1 MFSPKE
7 NPNLNN
13 TPENPQENE
22 NTNANSNDNNE
33 REKVYTTPDGYYHYY
48 KPQQNVNYTSQNP
61 YGNNQYQNNSYS
73 NNPYQNQCHPA
84 PYGSN
89 PYYPP
94 YNEAPKKEK
103 KSEGNKG
110 KKILIFALSMVLSCL
125 IAFGA
130 SFGAITHMISTGAIQ
145 VESTEDNDKEAV
157 FTITKVE
164 KEAENNEDD
173 APPIGSISK
182 LTNQEIAKKLIP
194 SVVCIQNYQIVEYYN
209 FFGGTTQKSDEVSPA
224 GEGSG
229 IIFSSDGYIITN
241 AHVVSGADNLKVI
254 TSDGA
259 TYEAALIGSDEIT
272 DIAVIKIE
280 AENLPAA
287 EFGKAEDLNVA
298 DIVLAIGNPGGMTFN
313 SSVTIG
319 YVSALNR
326 EIEVGDGGYT
336 MKCIQTDAAINPG
349 NSGGA
354 LVNEYGL
361 VVGVNSAKF
370 VADGFEGLGFAIPS
384 ETVLDVASDLINHGY
399 VKDRAI
405 LGIQGQFIDSVSSR
419 FYGLSVGMYVYD
431 FISDEAAN
439 SGLEK
444 YDVITSIDGIK
455 ITSSNTITN
464 YLTQKKPGDTVTLT
478 VDRALENKKDITVT
492 VVLSE
497 YEK

>member
-1 MFSPKE
+1 
-7 NPNLNN
+7 
-13 TPENPQENE
+13 
-22 NTNANSNDNNE
+22 
-33 REKVYTTPDGYYHYY
+33 
-48 KPQQNVNYTSQNP
+48 
-61 YGNNQYQNNSYS
+61 
-73 NNPYQNQCHPA
+73 
-84 PYGSN
+84 
-89 PYYPP
+89 
-94 YNEAPKKEK
+94 
-103 KSEGNKG
+103 KSEGNKS

-164 KEAENNEDD
+164 KEAETNEND
-173 APPIGSISK
+173 APPVGSISK

-354 LVNEYGL
+354 LLNSYGQVIGINSSKIIAAEFEGMGFSIPISDAKEIVDNLIKHGRITNRAKLGISYYTAASSEKYSMVIQLKDLPAGSLIIGRINADSDLATKDIMVNDIITK
-361 VVGVNSAKF
+361 VNGKELTTSSVLLEKVENGKIGDTLTLTIVRF
-370 VADGFEGLGFAIPS
+370 DSNYKMKTFDVKVKLVADDGKVEK
-384 ETVLDVASDLINHGY
+384 TVEESTTY
-399 VKDRAI
+399 E
-405 LGIQGQFIDSVSSR
+405 
-419 FYGLSVGMYVYD
+419 FYNP
-431 FISDEAAN
+431 FN
-439 SGLEK
+439 
-444 YDVITSIDGIK
+444 
-455 ITSSNTITN
+455 
-464 YLTQKKPGDTVTLT
+464 
-478 VDRALENKKDITVT
+478 
-492 VVLSE
+492 
-497 YEK
+497 